1 MSSTLFEYFLDF
13 LKEDVLNGDVPEIF
27 IYEEILKT
35 SQSHSVHTYN
45 VYTINGETFTEKTD
59 FNELKEFS
67 IVYNNEDE
75 EYPIDLMVKGDR
87 VLINSAILLNQNQW
101 NTITDDNKCH
111 VCGVAVQDINGH
123 ISSARHKY
131 NLDNYKP
138 LKVFDLHITRKIG
151 DYNHCAVCNSLYDAR
166 DHGKHV
172 DSEIH
177 LERMLYATNRA
188 VDVTNDIDGT
198 DVTSDSVSYDTNPV
212 CDTESGFNS
221 ENTDLCDTDPGSD
234 NVRSYASVLKQTT
247 KNNIPLYIDFVCDNI
262 KWKVPYDT
270 YHMLLKMN
278 QQFYCMFCTKF
289 FNLRSKIVHCTSSE
303 HLKKVETC
311 EASDAGGHLVRRVTS
326 RFYHCGTCNNLV
338 IPCELELHL
347 KKHENKNIYN
357 KNTFKCNSGTNVNNE
372 IVNDETKR
380 TNDLDE
386 TKLISI
392 KERINNTMA
401 ENRNILERNKIN
413 NTISMQYLVINRFLC
428 DFRLNFMSYHTVI
441 RTGFSFVCALCDVVV
456 CDINHHVRDLT
467 HVLSLQNAIF
477 QPSLGI
483 NLIRMVREY
492 AHCAICNV
500 VLNIVDIHAHV
511 VNQYHVTLL
520 HNAIIHPFP
529 PHNFANTVHVPV
541 NNVPVMPHPFG
552 INNRMP
558 NMPAFHH
565 TTNNINGNLYKT
577 VNTENFNTSIK
588 KNVSRHEES
597 NALKIV
603 DTANEETKSTASKE
617 LIGARNRNDII
628 DTSHM
633 STENTLDMSTDETR
647 TDVVNVTNSNTKI
660 MDDKE
665 YESRLSNDTLY
676 IRNRNDVIGMSQM
689 TYNSLVRTGDGKRY
703 CFVCSIKITLSI
715 EEHVGSERH
724 VDRMKECKF
733 IAEYG
738 KNLLRQVKN
747 NYHCSICNVLFPN
760 TLINEHINWSVHI
773 DRKKWLLYDKNVH
786 KNIITAAFRD
796 GDSDFDIEDS
806 IKILLNVKSGVKK
819 SKNIGGYVIF
829 LYGDKKL
836 MNVTFDAYHGLNIK
850 NRSHCNIC
858 GEYFTDRDLHL
869 EEESHIQALETPL
882 EVEYLPSC
890 YRKVKD
896 GTLNCVTCN
905 TNFPNTKKNIKQHT
919 SGKGHE
925 ENYSRLM
932 EDAFTIV

>member
-1 MSSTLFEYFLDF
+1 
-13 LKEDVLNGDVPEIF
+13 
-27 IYEEILKT
+27 
-35 SQSHSVHTYN
+35 
-45 VYTINGETFTEKTD
+45 
-59 FNELKEFS
+59 
-67 IVYNNEDE
+67 
-75 EYPIDLMVKGDR
+75 MVKGDR

-234 NVRSYASVLKQTT
+234 NVRS
-247 KNNIPLYIDFVCDNI
+247 
-262 KWKVPYDT
+262 
-270 YHMLLKMN
+270 
-278 QQFYCMFCTKF
+278 
-289 FNLRSKIVHCTSSE
+289 
-303 HLKKVETC
+303 
-311 EASDAGGHLVRRVTS
+311 
-326 RFYHCGTCNNLV
+326 
-338 IPCELELHL
+338 
-347 KKHENKNIYN
+347 
-357 KNTFKCNSGTNVNNE
+357 
-372 IVNDETKR
+372 
-380 TNDLDE
+380 
-386 TKLISI
+386 
-392 KERINNTMA
+392 
-401 ENRNILERNKIN
+401 
-413 NTISMQYLVINRFLC
+413 
-428 DFRLNFMSYHTVI
+428 
-441 RTGFSFVCALCDVVV
+441 TGFSFVCALCDVVV

-738 KNLLRQVKN
+738 KNLLRQA
-747 NYHCSICNVLFPN
+747 
-760 TLINEHINWSVHI
+760 T
-773 DRKKWLLYDKNVH
+773 
-786 KNIITAAFRD
+786 AFRD

>member
-247 KNNIPLYIDFVCDNI
+247 KNNIPLYI
-262 KWKVPYDT
+262 
-270 YHMLLKMN
+270 
-278 QQFYCMFCTKF
+278 
-289 FNLRSKIVHCTSSE
+289 
-303 HLKKVETC
+303 
-311 EASDAGGHLVRRVTS
+311 
-326 RFYHCGTCNNLV
+326 
-338 IPCELELHL
+338 
-347 KKHENKNIYN
+347 
-357 KNTFKCNSGTNVNNE
+357 
-372 IVNDETKR
+372 
-380 TNDLDE
+380 
-386 TKLISI
+386 
-392 KERINNTMA
+392 
-401 ENRNILERNKIN
+401 
-413 NTISMQYLVINRFLC
+413 VINRFLC

-529 PHNFANTVHVPV
+529 PNNYANTVHVPV

-565 TTNNINGNLYKT
+565 TTNNMTGNFYKT

-588 KNVSRHEES
+588 ENVSRHEES

-603 DTANEETKSTASKE
+603 DTANEETKSTAAKE

-738 KNLLRQVKN
+738 KNLLRQA
-747 NYHCSICNVLFPN
+747 
-760 TLINEHINWSVHI
+760 T
-773 DRKKWLLYDKNVH
+773 
-786 KNIITAAFRD
+786 AFRD